1 MRNYDKNI
9 KYKTQNPQKVGLILK
24 KYLKGMKFLKYPVK
38 IKDPEY
44 IVPCNVKSEREEI
57 LKCSNFIND
66 KYKRKFSKEYVDT
79 LHTMLNGN
87 FEHYTQIRSKIN
99 FDNIGT
105 FIKYKNFYDK
115 QTEENIIKERKNE
128 EDEFKE
134 EIKRLYSSDLK
145 KYKRNFSEF
154 DENNKNDNCMKSI
167 ENKNS
172 YLNIFNNKKNTMNDD
187 TNSFKTQCSTYN
199 NNFLV
204 TGQINKESMNTISTN
219 HIIKGEKRYNL
230 KDFNNLHIKN
240 IKTYINNKNSTFIN
254 PKTNEFFKLQEIISI
269 YKPLKTTDLM
279 SYNTIENYQTKMYHN
294 PKSMDK
300 NGKNI
305 FKRNTTFGQ
314 NFLTIDSIKSNK
326 KRNIR
331 SAFIKSLPSK
341 FEKFSKYKLQ
351 FENSLNRDFMKISDK
366 DRVKNMLLNGEY
378 FEKKHKATLVQQKI
392 KSFNR
397 LSLKERKK
405 LFDNDDN
412 LL

>member
-1 MRNYDKNI
+1 MTY
-9 KYKTQNPQKVGLILK
+9 
-24 KYLKGMKFLKYPVK
+24 
-38 IKDPEY
+38 
-44 IVPCNVKSEREEI
+44 
-57 LKCSNFIND
+57 
-66 KYKRKFSKEYVDT
+66 
-79 LHTMLNGN
+79 
-87 FEHYTQIRSKIN
+87 
-99 FDNIGT
+99 
-105 FIKYKNFYDK
+105 IKYKNFYDK